1 MKSASVLLTLTLVL
15 ITLLSGSLYAQQGD
29 SLVIRGPAGSEQTD
43 VRRGE
48 EHYGPVTRTD
58 TLWNIAN
65 RVRPHS
71 SVSVH
76 QVMSAIMQA
85 NPHAF
90 LDNNPNALESGFLL
104 RIPSLQEMQMINP
117 EAARRHIELGEQLGQ
132 SQQQLQANRQET
144 VRTAAEREALLTQ
157 TRTDAVQAL
166 DGVRAEYAGEFE
178 ELREQLAQSIETT
191 ESVHR
196 ANDELRARLD
206 EIALAL
212 DDIRQSMVSESEFQ
226 AQIRELT
233 EEQHELRLS
242 QQSAEQLA
250 AERGL
255 ANRIM
260 SSPIALILLAFVPAL
275 LMIII
280 ASMWLRRKDTSS
292 SASESE
298 KISAHAGANEAALI
312 DEPIA
317 PEDDFELDEAL
328 ADFDD
333 LDDDDG
339 DDLSALEDEMLVPE
353 ESSDDSIRLDEFDDD
368 FELDDFDSADDEFTV
383 EKDPVEKDSAE
394 ADKELSQDELDQ
406 LFAVGADDES
416 ATENEEPSPAELFAT
431 DEDSDEESD
440 EPTELRM
447 ATTDD
452 DDDFDFEQMM
462 AEFDDEDT
470 LDDELAADD
479 IESLLSRSDQVLN
492 ESDVTARA
500 TDSAGEEFVGIDTL
514 IEDSGDDSDDMEDEE
529 SEQTTSQGDED
540 DNLAAQLDLARAYL
554 EMDEIDEARE
564 TVKSVIDV
572 AQGDILEEANELLNR
587 IDNS

>member
-90 LDNNPNALESGFLL
+90 LDDNPNALESGFLL

-166 DGVRAEYAGEFE
+166 DGVRAEYAGEFA

-500 TDSAGEEFVGIDTL
+500 TDSAGEEFVDIDTL